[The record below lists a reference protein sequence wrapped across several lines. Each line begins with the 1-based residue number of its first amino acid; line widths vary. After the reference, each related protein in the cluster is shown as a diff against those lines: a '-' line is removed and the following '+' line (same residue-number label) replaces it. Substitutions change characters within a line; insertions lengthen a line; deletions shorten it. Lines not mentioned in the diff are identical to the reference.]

1 MFILLQS
8 SVVATPSVEYMKV
21 DSVDPPI
28 PIQTLYNLAFVC
40 VHLIKRSH
48 SLLLLIPDV
57 QYITISI

>member
-8 SVVATPSVEYMKV
+8 SVVATPSVEHMKV

-40 VHLIKRSH
+40 VHLIKK
-48 SLLLLIPDV
+48 
-57 QYITISI
+57 IT